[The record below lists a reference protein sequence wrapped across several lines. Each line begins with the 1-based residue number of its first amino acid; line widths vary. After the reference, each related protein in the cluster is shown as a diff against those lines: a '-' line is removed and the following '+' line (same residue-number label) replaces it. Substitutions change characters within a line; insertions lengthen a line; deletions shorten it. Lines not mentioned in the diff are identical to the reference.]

1 MAVINRERGRM
12 SGKMRRRV
20 VINGVAVINERE
32 GKRRTDYICSL
43 FSDIL
48 LSFNS
53 NFCNFFLI
61 SLDFSTCLSVVSNV
75 V

>member
-32 GKRRTDYICSL
+32 GIE
-43 FSDIL
+43 
-48 LSFNS
+48 
-53 NFCNFFLI
+53 
-61 SLDFSTCLSVVSNV
+61 
-75 V
+75 